1 MTSKWNIGSLLCLS
15 INLCSILCLHSFEK
29 LPNETSFLQIRREQY
44 TEMPIPQRLPFLRK
58 YLQQEHIAYHA
69 SKARDIWVVK
79 FFCKTCCMRVESRT
93 MCFFREFSN
102 QSILSAKWLKKD
114 HHRRGWWWPQ
124 IWALSGYAIKW
135 SRRSVDDHDPHD
147 GSPHSS
153 WKELLF
159 CRQD

>member
-1 MTSKWNIGSLLCLS
+1 MKHWVSFVSVNKLVFNTLLAFIWKTPKWNV
-15 INLCSILCLHSFEK
+15 ILANKERAIHRNANS
-29 LPNETSFLQIRREQY
+29 
-44 TEMPIPQRLPFLRK
+44 
-58 YLQQEHIAYHA
+58 
-69 SKARDIWVVK
+69 SKAPILKKVPSTRTHCLPCVQGAWYLSCQV
-79 FFCKTCCMRVESRT
+79 FCKTWCMRVESRT

-135 SRRSVDDHDPHD
+135 SRRSLDDHDPH